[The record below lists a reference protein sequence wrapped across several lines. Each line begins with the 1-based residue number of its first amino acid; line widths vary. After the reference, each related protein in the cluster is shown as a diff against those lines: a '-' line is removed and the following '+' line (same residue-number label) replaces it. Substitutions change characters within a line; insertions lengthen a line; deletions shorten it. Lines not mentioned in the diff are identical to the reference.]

1 MGRWQPLLRD
11 AAGLNASVTLQP
23 FARLLLGSKAKKSA
37 IEKYA
42 QSAMEFIFYGSYTLI
57 GLGVVPNQ
65 PWIWPSE
72 NWWNVYEKEPVMM
85 G

>member
-1 MGRWQPLLRD
+1 M
-11 AAGLNASVTLQP
+11 QP

-42 QSAMEFIFYGSYTLI
+42 QSAMEFIFYGAYTLI

-65 PWIWPSE
+65 PWIWPSA
-72 NWWNVYEKEPVMM
+72 NWWNVYGKEPTMSHCSGAARVNRATVL
-85 G
+85 GGS